1 MQLKMAESY
10 QHVTVLL
17 DEAVKALSVKS
28 DGLYVD
34 GTFGRGGHSRKIVE
48 QLGEHGRL
56 LVVDKDPQAIEV
68 ANALYANDSRVLIF
82 HGSFANFSE
91 ALNGFDVKA
100 PIDGFLLDLG
110 VSSPQIDDASRG
122 FSFQRDGALDMR
134 MNFDSGQSA
143 AEWLSDAKDTE
154 IMEVLW
160 KFGDER
166 FARRIARRIVEQR
179 DVKPL
184 QTTMQLANLIGEA
197 IPRKFHGK
205 RHPATKSFQAIRIFI
220 NKELDDLEYCLE
232 AGAERLAENG
242 RMVVISFH
250 SLEDRMVKRY
260 FKKLSTPAPV
270 PRGLPILESNIALP
284 FRTIGKALKPDS
296 KEVADNVRSRSSV
309 MRILERK
316 L

>member
-1 MQLKMAESY
+1 MPENY

-17 DEAVKALSVKS
+17 DEAVDALLVKPE
-28 DGLYVD
+28 GLYVD
-34 GTFGRGGHSRKIVE
+34 GTFGRGGHSRKIVA
-48 QLGEHGRL
+48 QLGEQGRL
-56 LVVDKDPQAIEV
+56 LVVDKDPEAIQV
-68 ANALYANDSRVLIF
+68 ANDLFADDPRVMIF
-82 HGSFANFSE
+82 HGSFADFASG
-91 ALNGFDVKA
+91 LNDFGIDQA
-100 PIDGFLLDLG
+100 IDGFLLDLG
-110 VSSPQIDDASRG
+110 VSSPQLDDASRG

-134 MNFDSGQSA
+134 MNPEFGESA
-143 AEWLSDAKDTE
+143 AEWLAEAKDTE

-160 KFGDER
+160 KYGDER
-166 FARRIARRIVEQR
+166 FARRITQRIIEQR
-179 DVKPL
+179 DTKPL
-184 QTTMQLANLIGEA
+184 ETTLQLANLISEA

-220 NKELDDLEYCLE
+220 NRELADLESCLE
-232 AGAERLAENG
+232 SGAERLAIKG

-270 PRGLPILESNIALP
+270 PRGLPVLESNIELP

-296 KEVADNVRSRSSV
+296 REVAENVRSRSSV

-316 L
+316 S

>member
-1 MQLKMAESY
+1 MAENY

-17 DEAVKALSVKS
+17 DEAVDALLVKP

-34 GTFGRGGHSRKIVE
+34 GTFGRGGHSLKIVE
-48 QLGEHGRL
+48 RLGEQGRL
-56 LVVDKDPQAIEV
+56 LVVDKDPEAIQV
-68 ANALYANDSRVLIF
+68 AKDLFVDDPRVMIF
-82 HGSFANFSE
+82 HGSFADFTTG
-91 ALNGFDVKA
+91 LDDLGIDKA
-100 PIDGFLLDLG
+100 IDGFLLDLG

-134 MNFDSGQSA
+134 MNPEAGQSA
-143 AEWLSDAKDTE
+143 AEWLAEAKDTE

-160 KFGDER
+160 KYGDER
-166 FARRIARRIVEQR
+166 FARRITQRILERRET
-179 DVKPL
+179 KPL
-184 QTTMQLANLIGEA
+184 ETTLQLANLISEA
-197 IPRKFHGK
+197 VPRKFHGK

-220 NKELDDLEYCLE
+220 NKELADLESCLE
-232 AGAERLAENG
+232 SGAERLAVEG

-270 PRGLPILESNIALP
+270 PRGLPILESNIELP
-284 FRTIGKALKPDS
+284 FRTIGKAMKPDS
-296 KEVADNVRSRSSV
+296 REVAENVRSRSSV

-316 L
+316 S

>member
-1 MQLKMAESY
+1 MAENY

-17 DEAVKALSVKS
+17 DEAVDALLVKP

-34 GTFGRGGHSRKIVE
+34 GTFGRGGHSLKIVE
-48 QLGEHGRL
+48 RLGEQGRL
-56 LVVDKDPQAIEV
+56 LVVDKDPEAIQV
-68 ANALYANDSRVLIF
+68 AKDLFVDDPRVMIF
-82 HGSFANFSE
+82 HGSFADFTTG
-91 ALNGFDVKA
+91 LDDLGIKKA
-100 PIDGFLLDLG
+100 IDGFLLDLG

-134 MNFDSGQSA
+134 MNPEAGQSA
-143 AEWLSDAKDTE
+143 AEWLAEAKDTE

-160 KFGDER
+160 KYGDER
-166 FARRIARRIVEQR
+166 FARRITQRILERRET
-179 DVKPL
+179 KPL
-184 QTTMQLANLIGEA
+184 ETTLQLANLISEA
-197 IPRKFHGK
+197 VPRKFHGK

-220 NKELDDLEYCLE
+220 NKELADLESCLE
-232 AGAERLAENG
+232 SGAERLAVEG

-270 PRGLPILESNIALP
+270 PRGLPILESNIELP
-284 FRTIGKALKPDS
+284 FRTIGKAMKPDS
-296 KEVADNVRSRSSV
+296 REVAENVRSRSSV

-316 L
+316 S